1 MKIKMVKMRKKGVEV
16 PKRMVFDRFAI
27 AQVGKL
33 VIMDATDQGLRRQ
46 VKVARLSGEDS
57 RDVRAELIEPH
68 VIWANDGR
76 FMLTGFERGR
86 NEAGEPVDYAQSWL
100 CSVEV
105 GQAELAPEIAGMP
118 GRKAVSR

>member
-1 MKIKMVKMRKKGVEV
+1 MKIRMVKMRKKGVEV

-27 AQVGKL
+27 AQVGNL

-46 VKVARLSGEDS
+46 VKIARLSGDDS

-86 NEAGEPVDYAQSWL
+86 NEAGETVDYAQSWL
-100 CSVEV
+100 CSVESAEAGAV
-105 GQAELAPEIAGMP
+105 PEAAGGQA
-118 GRKAVSR
+118 RKPSLR